1 MREKGNTEISR
12 ETLTEGEKN
21 VEKLLVAMLAELLC
35 IEEKE
40 IDENTDLREF
50 GLDSVALNEFTDMIN
65 TRLDTDIDSTLL
77 FEYSTMKEIGDY
89 LNEKYMHSV
98 MQYREPAPEYTDSS
112 LESQPKLIESLPEQF
127 ESNLAQLKNLPEQ
140 TESLSEQIT
149 NKPKQTENLKVQIA
163 NKSKQTESLSE
174 QIINKSKQ
182 TENQTEQLT
191 NKSKQTES
199 QPEQI
204 KSQPMMT
211 EGGGEQGERSPGPIR
226 ELSELFTESTTAY
239 NQMSNI
245 TPAATDDIAII
256 GMSGR
261 LPQSENLSEF
271 WEHLVNQEDLVTEI
285 PTDRWDKEE
294 YYGDPHKGNK
304 ANNKCGGFLKD
315 IKGFDAQF
323 FNISPREAELMDPQ
337 QRILLEEVW
346 RVFEDAGY
354 KASTV
359 AGSNTGI
366 FIGVGNDDYNQL
378 IAESDINLD
387 IYAATG
393 SYFCIIANRISYLLN
408 LHGPSTVVDTACSSS
423 LVAIHQ
429 AVKAIQNGE
438 CVMAVAGG
446 VNLMCTPR
454 PYLSFSHAGMLSK
467 DGRCKTFDMSANG
480 YVRAEGVGA
489 ILLKPLSKAIE
500 EGNQIHGVIKGTAVN
515 HCGLTNSLTAPSPNA
530 QAEAV
535 LTALEKGN
543 ITPDTISY
551 IEAHGTGTSLGDPI
565 EVNGLKKAFEEAAKA
580 KGIVLKDNYC
590 GIGSVK
596 SNIGHLEVA
605 SGIAGVFK
613 VLLSMKNKMIPGN
626 LHFQKLNDK
635 IRLEGSP
642 FYVID
647 SNKPWEALVDV
658 HGAPLPRRA
667 GISSFGFGGAN
678 AHIVIEEYMQTVRA
692 ADKAYTFPKSIILL
706 SAKTEERLKVYAE
719 NFIEFLRK
727 EGTANHKLTDIA
739 YTLQFGRETM
749 PERVAILTDSIQDL
763 TEKLEF
769 YLKGKEQKEV
779 FYGNVKTH
787 KKTIA
792 IFEDD
797 QEFKET
803 LSNWA
808 KNSKYEKILD
818 LWTKGLSF
826 DWKLLYGKEKPKI
839 ISLPTYPFKKENY
852 WFTETHKDK
861 SNTGSG
867 KISILHPLL
876 HENISDFTE
885 QKYRTI
891 LTGNEFFLKAHV
903 IHGQKI
909 LPGVACLEMALAAI
923 KASIDRKEEDT
934 IFQLNNIIWAKAVVV
949 NEKPVPIRISLYL
962 ENDEQINYQI
972 TGENSGIHVEGSASL
987 RLSEKPYEID
997 ISIKQQNCNTR
1008 EILQEECYKAFE
1020 QIGFHYGREQRGIKR
1035 LCLGK
1040 DEILAS
1046 LELPEE
1052 IKGTRKDYTLHPSIL
1067 DSAIQATMGLMM
1079 ENGTMGAY
1087 VPFAL
1092 QTLMVIDQN
1101 SEIKWAYIRSVNA
1114 ENSRNNLRKFDI
1126 DLCSD
1131 TGKVCLQMK
1140 GLTLKKFERS
1150 IVNQNPGELLLLAPE
1165 WKEAPAIKEDTVQ
1178 YDNHLIILCEV
1189 PEINGGQLAEALTGN
1204 TVNFSFMEL
1213 EDTNSDIGLRY
1224 RTYTGQIFEEIKK
1237 VLSGKSSKK
1246 NLIQLIIRNDHEEK
1260 LYGALSGL
1268 LKTAEQENPGIN
1280 GQIIE
1285 IGQGETTADLAE
1297 KIIVNSKSPADKQ
1310 IYYREGKRYVKCWK
1324 ELTGVLGEK
1333 QPWRDNGRYLI
1344 TGGGGELGLVFAR
1357 EIAEKSKNPTII
1369 LTGRGKL
1376 KKEKQESLSELQKL
1390 GATLVYKQADVT
1402 DITRVQELIEEINK
1416 EYGALHGIL
1425 YCAGINRDN
1434 YIYKKTK
1441 EELQTVLEPKVNGLI
1456 NLDKAAGDISLDFFI
1471 LFSSIAGSL
1480 GNPGQADYAAANA
1493 FMDEY
1498 AGYRNELVKGGRRY
1512 GRTLSIN
1519 WPLWQMG
1526 GMHMTEEAEKRHAVK
1541 TGMEALQTDKGLEA
1555 FYKIYGQEQEQVMVA
1570 MGDGRKIR
1578 EFVNK

>member
-1 MREKGNTEISR
+1 LNVIEIIRVKGGNMRGKGNTEISKA
-12 ETLTEGEKN
+12 TLPEGEKN

-77 FEYSTMKEIGDY
+77 FEYSNMKEIGNY
-89 LNEKYMHSV
+89 LNDKYIHSV
-98 MQYREPAPEYTDSS
+98 KHYQEPALDFIDSS
-112 LESQPKLIESLPEQF
+112 F
-127 ESNLAQLKNLPEQ
+127 
-140 TESLSEQIT
+140 
-149 NKPKQTENLKVQIA
+149 
-163 NKSKQTESLSE
+163 
-174 QIINKSKQ
+174 
-182 TENQTEQLT
+182 ENQV
-191 NKSKQTES
+191 KQIES

-204 KSQPMMT
+204 KNNLEQIKNQP
-211 EGGGEQGERSPGPIR
+211 EQIKSNPEQIKDYPEQIKNYSEQIKDQPEQIKNDQLQIKNYSEQIKYQSKMIKSRSEQVERNPGSIR
-226 ELSELFTESTTAY
+226 ELSELFTERAPSA
-239 NQMSNI
+239 NKMSDREPI
-245 TPAATDDIAII
+245 ASEDIAII

-261 LPQSENLSEF
+261 LPQSENLNEF
-271 WEHLVNQEDLVTEI
+271 WNHLVNQEDLVTEI
-285 PTDRWDKEE
+285 PKDRWDKEE

-393 SYFCIIANRISYLLN
+393 SYFCITANRISYLLN
-408 LHGPSTVVDTACSSS
+408 LHGPSSVVDTACSSS

-438 CVMAVAGG
+438 CAMAVAGG
-446 VNLMCTPR
+446 VNLICTPR

-467 DGRCKTFDMSANG
+467 DGRCKTFDISANG

-500 EGNQIHGVIKGTAVN
+500 EGDQIHGVIKGTAVN

-565 EVNGLKKAFEEAAKA
+565 EVNGLKKAFEEAAKE

-605 SGIAGVFK
+605 SGIAGIFK
-613 VLLSMKNKMIPGN
+613 VLLSMKHKMIPGN

-647 SNKPWEALVDV
+647 SNKPWEALADEQ
-658 HGAPLPRRA
+658 GNPLPRRA

-678 AHIVIEEYMQTVRA
+678 AHIVIEEYTEKENAV
-692 ADKAYTFPKSIILL
+692 DKTFTFPKNIIIL
-706 SAKTEERLKVYAE
+706 SAKTEERLKIYAE
-719 NFIEFLRK
+719 NLLMFLRK
-727 EGTANHKLTDIA
+727 EDTDNHRLTDIA
-739 YTLQFGRETM
+739 YTLQCGRETM
-749 PERVAILTDSIQDL
+749 QERVAILTDSIQGL
-763 TEKLEF
+763 TEKLELF
-769 YLKGKEQKEV
+769 LKGKEQKEV
-779 FYGNVKTH
+779 FHGNVKAH

-797 QEFKET
+797 QEFGET
-803 LSNWA
+803 LINWA
-808 KNSKYEKILD
+808 NKGKYEKILD
-818 LWTKGLSF
+818 LWTKGLFF
-826 DWKLLYGKEKPKI
+826 DWKLLYGAEKPKI
-839 ISLPTYPFKKENY
+839 ISLPTYPFKKEYY
-852 WFTETHKDK
+852 WIPETHKK
-861 SNTGSG
+861 TSNIETGKVSF
-867 KISILHPLL
+867 LHPLL

-891 LTGNEFFLKAHV
+891 LTGNEVFLKAHV

-909 LPGVACLEMALAAI
+909 LPGVAYLEMALAAI
-923 KASIDRKEEDT
+923 KASIDCNERDA
-934 IFQLNNIIWAKAVVV
+934 IFQLNNIIWAKPAVV
-949 NEKPVPIRISLYL
+949 NERPVPLKIALHL
-962 ENDEQINYQI
+962 ENEEQITYRI
-972 TGENSGIHVEGSASL
+972 TGENSDIHSEGSANL
-987 RLSEKPYEID
+987 RLTEESYEID
-997 ISIKQQNCNTR
+997 IRHKQRECNR
-1008 EILQEECYKAFE
+1008 RVFLKDECYRAFE
-1020 QIGFHYGREQRGIKR
+1020 QIGFHYGREQRGIES
-1035 LCLGK
+1035 LYLGK

-1052 IKGTRKDYTLHPSIL
+1052 VKSTRKEYTLHPSIL
-1067 DSAIQATMGLMM
+1067 DSAIQATLGLLM
-1079 ENGTMGAY
+1079 ENETMEAF

-1092 QTLMVIDQN
+1092 QKLILMDQN
-1101 SEIKWAYIRSVNA
+1101 SDIKWAYIRSINA
-1114 ENSRNNLRKFDI
+1114 GNSRNNLRKFDI
-1126 DLCSD
+1126 DLCNN
-1131 TGKVCLQMK
+1131 TGKVCIQMK
-1140 GLTLKKFERS
+1140 GLALKKFEKTA
-1150 IVNQNPGELLLLAPE
+1150 VNQKNPGELLLLAPE
-1165 WKEAPAIKEDTVQ
+1165 WKEAAAINKETDP

-1189 PEINGGQLAEALTGN
+1189 PEISGRQLTEALTENIG
-1204 TVNFSFMEL
+1204 NFSFMEL
-1213 EDTNSDIGLRY
+1213 ADTKSDIGLRY
-1224 RTYTGQIFEEIKK
+1224 KRYTGQIFEEIKK
-1237 VLSGKSSKK
+1237 VLSEK
-1246 NLIQLIIRNDHEEK
+1246 NSNKILVQLIIHNDEEEK
-1260 LYGALSGL
+1260 LYGAFSGL
-1268 LKTAEQENPGIN
+1268 LKTAEQENPRIN

-1285 IGQGETTADLAE
+1285 IGQGETTAELVN
-1297 KIIVNSKSPADKQ
+1297 KIIENGKNPSDKQ
-1310 IYYREGKRYVKCWK
+1310 ITYRKGIRYVKCWR
-1324 ELTGVLGEK
+1324 ELTGTMGEK
-1333 QPWRDNGRYLI
+1333 QPWRDNGIYLI
-1344 TGGGGELGLVFAR
+1344 TGGRGELGLIFAR
-1357 EIAEKSKNPTII
+1357 EIAKEAKNPTII

-1376 KKEKQESLSELQKL
+1376 EEESQKSLTELQKL
-1390 GATLVYKQADVT
+1390 GASIVYKQADVT
-1402 DITRVQELIEEINK
+1402 DALRVQELIEEIIR
-1416 EYGALHGIL
+1416 EYGELHGIL

-1434 YIYKKTK
+1434 YIYKKTR
-1441 EELQTVLEPKVNGLI
+1441 EEFQTVLEPKVSGLI
-1456 NLDKAAGDISLDFFI
+1456 NLDQAAADIPLDFFV

-1498 AGYRNELVKGGRRY
+1498 AGYRNELVKSGRRF

-1519 WPLWQMG
+1519 WPLWQNG
-1526 GMHMTEEAEKRHAVK
+1526 GMHMTEEAEKLHAAK

-1555 FYKIYGQEQEQVMVA
+1555 FYKIYGQEQRQVMVA

-1578 EFVNK
+1578 EFINK

>member
-1 MREKGNTEISR
+1 MRGKGNTEISGN
-12 ETLTEGEKN
+12 TLTEGEKN
-21 VEKLLVAMLAELLC
+21 VVKLLVAMLAELLC

-77 FEYSTMKEIGDY
+77 FEYSNMKEIGNY
-89 LNEKYMHSV
+89 LTEKYIHSV
-98 MQYREPAPEYTDSS
+98 MQYQEPALDFSDSS
-112 LESQPKLIESLPEQF
+112 LESQLKKTESRPEQIEYNPVEIKNDLKEAESL
-127 ESNLAQLKNLPEQ
+127 
-140 TESLSEQIT
+140 TE
-149 NKPKQTENLKVQIA
+149 QIA
-163 NKSKQTESLSE
+163 NKAE
-174 QIINKSKQ
+174 Q
-182 TENQTEQLT
+182 TENQTEQM
-191 NKSKQTES
+191 KYQSKIMES
-199 QPEQI
+199 EWEQVA
-204 KSQPMMT
+204 KSQ
-211 EGGGEQGERSPGPIR
+211 RSIR
-226 ELSELFTESTTAY
+226 ELSDLFSESTVT
-239 NQMSNI
+239 
-245 TPAATDDIAII
+245 TPVAAEDMAII

-271 WEHLVNQEDLVTEI
+271 WEHLVNREDLVTEI
-285 PTDRWDKEE
+285 PKDRWDKEE

-354 KASTV
+354 KASAV

-366 FIGVGNDDYNQL
+366 FVGVGNDDYNQL
-378 IAESDINLD
+378 IAESDISLD

-408 LHGPSTVVDTACSSS
+408 LHGPSSVVDTACSSS

-429 AVKAIQNGE
+429 AVKALQNGE
-438 CVMAVAGG
+438 CAMAVAGG

-467 DGRCKTFDMSANG
+467 DGRCKTFDISANG

-613 VLLSMKNKMIPGN
+613 VLLSMKHKMIPGN

-642 FYVID
+642 FYVVD

-658 HGAPLPRRA
+658 NGVPLPRRA

-678 AHIVIEEYMQTVRA
+678 AHIVMEEYQEKAGA
-692 ADKAYTFPKSIILL
+692 ADRAGTFPEHIILL

-719 NFIEFLRK
+719 NFLRFLRR
-727 EGTANHKLTDIA
+727 EDTASHKLIDIA
-739 YTLQFGRETM
+739 YTLQCGREAM
-749 PERVAILTDSIQDL
+749 QERVAILTDSIQDL
-763 TEKLEF
+763 TEKLDVF
-769 YLKGKEQKEV
+769 LKGREQKEV
-779 FYGNVKTH
+779 FCGNAKTH

-792 IFEDD
+792 ILEDD
-797 QEFKET
+797 QEFSET
-803 LSNWA
+803 LFNWA
-808 KNSKYEKILD
+808 YKGKYEKILD

-826 DWKLLYGKEKPKI
+826 DWKLLYGKVKPKI
-839 ISLPTYPFKKENY
+839 VSLPTYPFKKESY
-852 WFTETHKDK
+852 WIPGTHKEKSDTET
-861 SNTGSG
+861 G

-876 HENISDFTE
+876 HENLSDFME

-891 LTGNEFFLKAHV
+891 LTGQEFFLKAHV

-909 LPGVACLEMALAAI
+909 LPGVAYLEMAIAAI
-923 KASIDRKEEDT
+923 KASIDRKEEDI
-934 IFQLNNIIWAKAVVV
+934 IFQLNNIIWAKAVIV
-949 NEKPVPIRISLYL
+949 NEKPVPLRISLYL
-962 ENDEQINYQI
+962 ENEEQISYQI
-972 TGENSGIHVEGSASL
+972 TGDNSGIHSEGSASL
-987 RLSEKPYEID
+987 RLTEKTYEID
-997 ISIKQQNCNTR
+997 IRLKQLECNNS
-1008 EILQEECYKAFE
+1008 EISQEECYKAFE
-1020 QIGFHYGREQRGIKR
+1020 QIGFQYGREQRGIER
-1035 LCLGK
+1035 LYLGK

-1052 IKGTRKDYTLHPSIL
+1052 IKSTRKDYTLHPSTL

-1079 ENGTMGAY
+1079 ENGTLGAY

-1092 QTLMVIDQN
+1092 QTLRILDQN
-1101 SEIKWAYIRSVNA
+1101 TEIKWASIRAINPD
-1114 ENSRNNLRKFDI
+1114 NSRNNLRKFDI
-1126 DLCSD
+1126 DLCNDS
-1131 TGKVCLQMK
+1131 GKVGIQLQ
-1140 GLTLKKFERS
+1140 GLTLKKFEKAVVS
-1150 IVNQNPGELLLLAPE
+1150 QNPGELLLLAPE
-1165 WKEAPAIKEDTVQ
+1165 WKEAAVRKKGAVQ

-1189 PEINGGQLAEALTGN
+1189 PEINVGQLAEALAGN
-1204 TVNFSFMEL
+1204 TVNLNFMEL
-1213 EDTNSDIGLRY
+1213 EDANSDVGLKY
-1224 RTYTGQIFEEIKK
+1224 KSYTGQIFEEIKK
-1237 VLSGKSSKK
+1237 VLSEKSSKK
-1246 NLIQLIIRNDHEEK
+1246 NLVQLIIHNNPEEK

-1285 IGQGETTADLAE
+1285 IEQGETTADLAD
-1297 KIIVNSKSPADKQ
+1297 KIIANSKSPAEKQ
-1310 IYYREGKRYVKCWK
+1310 VSYREGRRYVKSWK
-1324 ELTGVLGEK
+1324 ELTGALGEK

-1344 TGGGGELGLVFAR
+1344 TGGRGELGLIFAR

-1376 KKEKQESLSELQKL
+1376 KEDNQEVLRELQKL
-1390 GATLVYKQADVT
+1390 GASIVYRQADVT
-1402 DITRVQELIEEINK
+1402 DVQSVQELFEEIIK
-1416 EYGALHGIL
+1416 EYGAINGIL

-1434 YIYKKTK
+1434 YIYRKTK
-1441 EELQTVLEPKVNGLI
+1441 EEFQTVLEPKVSGLI
-1456 NLDKAAGDISLDFFI
+1456 NLDKTARDIPLDFFI

-1498 AGYRNELVKGGRRY
+1498 AGYRNELVKNGRRY
-1512 GRTLSIN
+1512 GRTVSIN
-1519 WPLWQMG
+1519 WPLWQNG
-1526 GMHMTEEAEKRHAVK
+1526 GMHMTEEAEKLHKAK
-1541 TGMEALQTDKGLEA
+1541 TGMEALQTEKGLEA

-1578 EFVNK
+1578 EFIQK